1 MPFVKRQKGLL
12 PRFSGFFNG
21 ANPGII
27 EGGGMTDHHILQ
39 GDVMDGLRTLPDN
52 CVQCTVTSP
61 PYYNLRNYG
70 VEGQIGLEETFAEQ
84 LNEPE
89 EKNENKIN

>member
-1 MPFVKRQKGLL
+1 
-12 PRFSGFFNG
+12 
-21 ANPGII
+21 
-27 EGGGMTDHHILQ
+27 MTDHHILQ
-39 GDVMDGLRTLPDN
+39 GDVMDGLRSLPDN

>member
-1 MPFVKRQKGLL
+1 
-12 PRFSGFFNG
+12 
-21 ANPGII
+21 
-27 EGGGMTDHHILQ
+27 MTDHHILQ
-39 GDVMDGLRTLPDN
+39 GDVMDGLRTLPDG